1 MAVEVLGILLAS
13 AGASYALRAWQRRRE
28 PTRVAL
34 EDVLAEDAAVVMS
47 VATHE
52 AGSRAHPEIWPI
64 HILYGLMQ
72 DEAFTAAIEKLG
84 GNPSAIEE
92 RVLAELDRRPAR
104 EPDEAARV
112 EGLRVLVY
120 AHGQSGRKITSA
132 GIWAYLARTPT
143 GKLVE
148 MGDLTCHALLFLLVH
163 GMPEP
168 SPTLPDRVDVHV
180 VMRNDDYTTR
190 DFVVS
195 VLREIFEM
203 SEADAEARTLQV
215 HNEGRG
221 VVGRFKAPLAAM
233 KIESVRKR
241 AREHMF
247 PLWIAPEDC

>member
-28 PTRVAL
+28 PPRLLL
-34 EDVLAEDAAVVMS
+34 EDVLAEDAAVAMS

-64 HILYGLMQ
+64 HILYGLLQ

-84 GNPSAIEE
+84 GTPSAIEE
-92 RVLAELDRRPAR
+92 RVLTELEKRSRDH
-104 EPDEAARV
+104 DEAARV
-112 EGLRVLVY
+112 EALRVLAY
-120 AHGQSGRKITSA
+120 AHGQRERKITSTD
-132 GIWAYLARTPT
+132 IWAYLARTAT

-148 MGDLTCHALLFLLVH
+148 SGELTCHALLFTLVH
-163 GMPEP
+163 GMREP
-168 SPTLPDRVDVHV
+168 QPTLPDRVDVHV

-195 VLREIFEM
+195 VLREVFDE
-203 SEADAEARTLQV
+203 SDAEPKMMEV
-215 HNEGRG
+215 HNTGRG
-221 VVGRFKAPLAAM
+221 VVGRFKSPLAAM
-233 KIESVRKR
+233 KIEAVRKR
-241 AREHMF
+241 AREQMF

>member
-28 PTRVAL
+28 PPRVTL

-47 VATHE
+47 VANHE

-84 GNPSAIEE
+84 GDPNMIEE
-92 RVLAELDRRPAR
+92 RVLAELDRRPR
-104 EPDEAARV
+104 EHDEAARV
-112 EGLRVLVY
+112 EGLRVLVG
-120 AHGQSGRKITSA
+120 AHGQYGRKITSA

-148 MGDLTCHALLFLLVH
+148 MGELTGYALMFTLIH
-163 GMPEP
+163 GMAEP
-168 SPTLPDRVDVHV
+168 PPTLPDRVDVHV
-180 VMRNDDYTTR
+180 VMRNDDYTTH
-190 DFVVS
+190 DFVIS
-195 VLREIFEM
+195 VLREIFDM
-203 SEADAEARTLQV
+203 TDADAAAKTLQV

-221 VVGRFKAPLAAM
+221 IVGRFKAPLAAM
-233 KIESVRKR
+233 KIELVRKR
-241 AREHMF
+241 AREQMF